1 MIYNI
6 NTVITTAPKIPRK
19 LDTVKAALLLGVVVS
34 CPPSGVVVP
43 CPPAGV
49 VVPCPPAGVVVC
61 DAVIVCD

>member
-19 LDTVKAALLLGVVVS
+19 LDTVKAALLLD
-34 CPPSGVVVP
+34 VVVP
-43 CPPAGV
+43 CPQAV
-49 VVPCPPAGVVVC
+49 VVVC